1 MPLVVYALVLTT
13 KDTDTKVREG
23 KLVYFWA
30 FDLRHSSVETQSI
43 VVLDFG
49 AQYSQLIARR
59 IREQKVFS
67 VVVPFNA
74 SLEEI
79 QSYSPVGIILSGG
92 PSSVYDKDAPL
103 ADKSVFDL
111 GIPVLGICYGLQFM
125 VYALGGKVRPAAK
138 REYGHA
144 KVEIQH
150 SDSQLFQGL
159 PKLLAVWMSH
169 GDEAE
174 ELPPGFRL
182 TAKTPNAV
190 AAIENAEHKMWAVQF
205 HPEVH
210 HTPLGSDILRNFA
223 LNICGAQPSWT
234 PQHFIDATVAQV
246 RQQVGNGRAICAL
259 SGGVDSSVAAVLV
272 DRALRDNPGKPAR
285 FAEAP
290 SEAEGGVEG
299 SRLTCVFVNNGVLRK
314 NEFEKVQQNLR
325 DNLGLHLVA
334 VDATERFMKKLAG
347 VTDPEKKRKII
358 GKEFIAVFDR
368 EARRIEKQEGKV
380 KWLVQGTL
388 YPDVIE
394 SRSVRGP
401 SQVIKSHHNVGGLP
415 EKMKLKLIE
424 PLKDL
429 FKDEVRRIGRD
440 LGMPEDILQRQPF
453 PGPGLAVRILGEV
466 TKERADLLR
475 ECDEIVV
482 GEIKKAGLYQKIW
495 QSFAVLL
502 PVMSV
507 GVMGDQRTYAYTCA
521 VRAVHSEDGM
531 TADWVPLP
539 YEVLKEISNRIVNEV
554 RGVNRVVYDIT
565 SKPPGTIEWE

>member
-1 MPLVVYALVLTT
+1 
-13 KDTDTKVREG
+13 
-23 KLVYFWA
+23 
-30 FDLRHSSVETQSI
+30 VETQLQLNPSI

-59 IREQKVFS
+59 IRELKIFS
-67 VVVPFNA
+67 VVLPFNA
-74 SLEEI
+74 TLEEI
-79 QSYSPVGIILSGG
+79 RSYSPVGIILSGG
-92 PSSVYDKDAPL
+92 PSSVYDHDAPH
-103 ADKSVFDL
+103 ADKRVFDL
-111 GIPVLGICYGLQFM
+111 GVPVLGICYGLQYM
-125 VYALGGKVRPAAK
+125 VHALGGKVRSASK

-144 KVEIQH
+144 KVEIQE
-150 SDSQLFQGL
+150 SDSQLFLGL
-159 PKLLAVWMSH
+159 PHLLAVWMSH

-174 ELPPGFRL
+174 ELPAGFRL

-190 AAIENAEHKMWAVQF
+190 AAIENAERKMWAVQF

-210 HTPLGSDILRNFA
+210 HTPLGTDILRNFA
-223 LNICGAQPSWT
+223 VNICGAAPTWT

-246 RQQVGNGRAICAL
+246 KQQVGQGRAICAL

-272 DRALRDNPGKPAR
+272 DRAMRDASGQ
-285 FAEAP
+285 
-290 SEAEGGVEG
+290 

-334 VDATERFMKKLAG
+334 VDATDRFMKRLAG
-347 VTDPEKKRKII
+347 VTDPETKRKII
-358 GKEFIAVFDR
+358 GNEFIEVFEEEASRILEEFSEPGLGKGTASAVPP
-368 EARRIEKQEGKV
+368 ETPNTAALAAEGRTTRLENF
-380 KWLVQGTL
+380 WLVQGTL

-475 ECDEIVV
+475 DCDEIVV
-482 GEIKKAGLYQKIW
+482 SEIKKAGLYQKIW

-507 GVMGDQRTYAYTCA
+507 GVMGDQRTYGYTCA

-539 YEVLKEISNRIVNEV
+539 YEVLKTISNRIVNEV